1 MKIQTTRF
9 GEIEVDEALCFE
21 MVLPILG
28 YENESKY
35 VIIEHKENSS
45 FRWLQSMQTPDLAF
59 AVTIAGCFGIDYT
72 FELPDEQQSAL
83 GIVAAEE
90 ILALNIVVIPHE
102 NPKAATINLVAPLV
116 FNLTNRKGGQII
128 LNDPKLRIDYPLLKK
143 EAIC

>member
-9 GEIEVDEALCFE
+9 GEIEVNEELCFN

-28 YENESKY
+28 YENEDKY
-35 VIIEHKENSS
+35 VLIEHKENSS
-45 FRWLQSMQTPDLAF
+45 FRWLQSVKTPDLAF

-72 FELPDEQQSAL
+72 FELPDEPQNTL
-83 GIVAAEE
+83 GIVSADE

-116 FNLTNRKGGQII
+116 FNMTNRKGGQII
-128 LNDPKLRIDYPLLKK
+128 LNNPKLRVDYPLLQK